1 MGMSRLTS
9 QSFSHG
15 NTTCR
20 PQPWAHSRRPR
31 QVRLKRLSIH
41 THKLSLPH
49 SQSHCT
55 LTHWR
60 VCHNFALTIF
70 SRPVPFF
77 KPSVIRYDRFSCLV
91 QFLRNVSIQVTLIFC
106 SFISCILYVS
116 VGFSSSRVCILQGYA
131 HATCMWNCNGYFPPF
146 SRLQNQLKT

>member
-15 NTTCR
+15 NTICR
-20 PQPWAHSRRPR
+20 PQPWAHSHRPR

-60 VCHNFALTIF
+60 VCHNFVLTIF
-70 SRPVPFF
+70 SQPVPFF
-77 KPSVIRYDRFSCLV
+77 KPSVIRYDRFSYLV
-91 QFLRNVSIQVTLIFC
+91 QFLLNVSIQSPVDTYLLF
-106 SFISCILYVS
+106 FYFLYFVCFN
-116 VGFSSSRVCILQGYA
+116 GFVFMCFARVCTCNMHVKLQWLFF
-131 HATCMWNCNGYFPPF
+131 TIF
-146 SRLQNQLKT
+146 QT